1 MGMRMGRR
9 PRPFALR
16 RCCRGAGQPGA
27 PGCRAQQ
34 TAQPCSQNSMEFS
47 AGYMFYEKL
56 LAKMCIFFG
65 CVLHG
70 SGKNVTLVS
79 PLEKTLL
86 SGTKLDIFSY
96 PLLAEEQS
104 HN

>member
-1 MGMRMGRR
+1 MCL
-9 PRPFALR
+9 ALL
-16 RCCRGAGQPGA
+16 RCSRGAGRPGA
-27 PGCRAQQ
+27 PGRCAQQ
-34 TAQPCSQNSMEFS
+34 TAQPRSQNSMEFS
-47 AGYMFYEKL
+47 ASYMFYEKL